1 MASGIINRPD
11 LLFYKDYTAEV
22 SFSAGV
28 NNVMDVTVTISDY
41 TPIAWVI
48 QSGSTATLRNSCTL
62 LGINRSMHP
71 QVYATVTAATGS
83 MTFRIYYL
91 PTSKVVAL

>member
-1 MASGIINRPD
+1 MASGMINSPD

-22 SFSAGV
+22 SFSVGV
-28 NNVMDVTVTISDY
+28 NNVVDVTVTISDY

-48 QSGSTATLRNSCTL
+48 QSGSTVALRNSCTL

-71 QVYATVTAATGS
+71 QVYVTETAAGS